1 MCLSMA
7 SGLTAS
13 LTIRLQRQKVPMIEG
28 RVTVELLAWFEN
40 RDILATVESIHP
52 STGRSSA

>member
-1 MCLSMA
+1 MA

-13 LTIRLQRQKVPMIEG
+13 LTIGLQRQKVPMIEG